1 MRAQLYQR
9 KTTTKFYMLIELV
22 VRKVSAGWM
31 SRDLFAVANL
41 LFFTSRRINRSG
53 RFVDWTRFIG
63 FLSSCDSGRRQ
74 TTAYKMARESSG
86 LLLIFD
92 DNSDVDRFGISVYKA
107 RRYKKSCVL
116 PAYGAYNC
124 RFVNVRWF
132 QWGGKGN
139 LRAQTGLSD
148 SVCVMALVLPMC
160 TNLSIGLVCQ
170 PIDACANV
178 YMFYVFSFFF
188 YVSFCTNFI
197 YIIITILCIRWC
209 FTIALCTTPA

>member
-1 MRAQLYQR
+1 MRAQQYQR

-31 SRDLFAVANL
+31 SRDMFAVANL

-160 TNLSIGLVCQ
+160 TKYRPGLLAHWCMCQ
-170 PIDACANV
+170 CI
-178 YMFYVFSFFF
+178 YVLCFFLF
-188 YVSFCTNFI
+188 L
-197 YIIITILCIRWC
+197 LCVLLYELHIHNYNN
-209 FTIALCTTPA
+209 TLYCTTPA